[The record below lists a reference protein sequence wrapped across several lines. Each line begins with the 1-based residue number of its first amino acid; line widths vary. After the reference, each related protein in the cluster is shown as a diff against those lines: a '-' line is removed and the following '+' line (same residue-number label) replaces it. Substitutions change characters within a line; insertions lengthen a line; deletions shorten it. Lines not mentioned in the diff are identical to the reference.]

1 MSTPKALYY
10 KISNPNEI
18 VEIVN
23 SEDNNIISFRDTKT
37 GHVAKMTS
45 QDFKLYYKK
54 RNTEKQEL
62 NEETESPTSS
72 KRNQQPQ
79 REIFT
84 FEFSEDG
91 NLTIMKDGHIVDKL
105 SVRGKQGVQGPEGV
119 GLQGPEGP
127 EGKNGKTWRPVFSK
141 DGKHLRFEAEGET
154 PTEWYPVIG
163 PTGDEGKSAY
173 TLWKERQPF
182 PENCTIE
189 MFWDYLKGKN
199 GQNGDDGASAFEV
212 WANSHK
218 EEGKEKTEEDFF
230 NDIAS
235 RVRTQKGTTF
245 IPEFTSEGKLYFRNS
260 ETGET
265 TTEHEINGHTFVPH
279 FDGTVLYFVDE
290 KGNPQTTKV
299 DLRGHDGRTYKPV
312 WEGNTLYFQ
321 TEEGDKTEA
330 KNLLGKDGASAFEVW
345 EKLHKEDGE
354 KKTEEDFFNDIASR
368 VKTQDGTTWIP
379 EITPDGQLYFK
390 NSKTNES
397 TRPQPIKGADG
408 KTFSPQWNGTTLY
421 FVDENG
427 QEVGPRIDLKGD
439 TGRTFKPKWDGNTL
453 RFVAEDGE
461 KIEINASDLHGKD
474 AFELW
479 KEKHH
484 KPNATYEEY
493 EEFFKGQNV
502 KSEYN
507 YEDIKDAEVPIQKID
522 RNLITDSD
530 LTDGLQSEEYYH
542 YRQQRIEAIRE
553 EGRAMRGNWFQE
565 IFWWCAGADTSVLRT
580 CSADHSKYVGI
591 GTVIFFTALMAFFS
605 CFIAMQLVFGEY
617 AKQEMPIGI
626 VTAIPLGILA
636 LVVFFHYGL
645 QRKIVKTTIIDK
657 FEKEEKSKEPNQRE
671 DNNER
676 KLKER
681 KTTREPFIK
690 VKWGALVIAILIIAI
705 AIKICCL
712 PTTINKTDGIA
723 LIVAMFWAAM
733 IFFLD
738 RFITN
743 TMYSDGKTTVS
754 WLEFRSALPRI
765 LISIFLGIVISAPL
779 ELKIF
784 DSEIEEYI
792 KISRLSLIDEEI
804 KKSDEFK
811 TVLSRKDFLKEKRDN
826 AYKEWQNISPDEKRF
841 IKDVELTSTIPTS
854 SKKNK
859 ETGLTDRIMGTTR
872 ENKERTDTVAYNK
885 AKREGERKF
894 NECDVL
900 YMKYEK
906 DTVRATYDTLK
917 SKLEIIYNDV
927 SSAGLYERLTAMH
940 NVAMKKG
947 KPDGYKPLF
956 VKVEGITQKDSLPE
970 VFGNNKV
977 RDANLQFVQQQGLDS
992 IARKKDSMYIFTRAD
1007 RNKSM
1012 ATTSSEGN
1020 TVKDNDFQMTETCWR
1035 WFVFLVCSV
1044 LFACLVAAS
1053 IVSRKTKKPERWK
1066 LFWLRSMPI
1075 ILVISALISLTVDI
1089 LYYILWY
1096 ITTPIG
1102 LIMLLFILIDVS
1114 PVFYKMMLAD
1124 GKYDKILHQDKLLEQ
1139 DLIRLQVAKSLHKIN
1154 ESELSNLSPF
1164 IFGSTYD
1171 KVKDMLGNKIEKDKN
1186 GKPKKAFDFYEPGGL
1201 SSEVINKNNKL
1212 FSEVLDMKYRIAWAS
1227 YAAWYRDM
1235 RDHILGKKDDE
1246 EGKEINP
1253 ENIDKYE
1260 PGFGTGEE

>member
-1 MSTPKALYY
+1 MPYY
-10 KISNPNEI
+10 EEEQNAYTSDK
-18 VEIVN
+18 
-23 SEDNNIISFRDTKT
+23 NN
-37 GHVAKMTS
+37 
-45 QDFKLYYKK
+45 
-54 RNTEKQEL
+54 N
-62 NEETESPTSS
+62 
-72 KRNQQPQ
+72 NQY
-79 REIFT
+79 I
-84 FEFSEDG
+84 FEFDELG
-91 NLTIMKDGHIVDKL
+91 KLTIKKDGKVVESFDI
-105 SVRGKQGVQGPEGV
+105 RGPKGIPGPKGETGARGEKGEQGVQGPRGEKGERGIQGEKGEQGIQGIQGASGPSGKDGETWTPV
-119 GLQGPEGP
+119 VSEDGMYVSFVNSKGQGTPKYRIQGEQGPKGEKGEVGEPGAQGP
-127 EGKNGKTWRPVFSK
+127 QGLKGTDGKNGDTWIPYFTNDGGHVFFQNS
-141 DGKHLRFEAEGET
+141 EGEK
-154 PTEWYPVIG
+154 TEEYPFTG
-163 PTGDEGKSAY
+163 PVGKTGKSAY
-173 TLWKERQPF
+173 ALWKESQPNS
-182 PENCTIE
+182 EECSIE
-189 MFWDYLKGKN
+189 MFWNYLKGRD
-199 GQNGDDGASAFEV
+199 GRNGD
-212 WANSHK
+212 
-218 EEGKEKTEEDFF
+218 
-230 NDIAS
+230 
-235 RVRTQKGTTF
+235 
-245 IPEFTSEGKLYFRNS
+245 
-260 ETGET
+260 
-265 TTEHEINGHTFVPH
+265 
-279 FDGTVLYFVDE
+279 
-290 KGNPQTTKV
+290 
-299 DLRGHDGRTYKPV
+299 
-312 WEGNTLYFQ
+312 
-321 TEEGDKTEA
+321 
-330 KNLLGKDGASAFEVW
+330 DGASAFEVW
-345 EKLHKEDGE
+345 EKLHKEEGIT
-354 KKTEEDFFNDIASR
+354 KTEEDFFNDIASR
-368 VKTQDGTTWIP
+368 VKTQDGTTWVP

-390 NSKTNES
+390 NSKTNEA
-397 TRPQPIKGADG
+397 TRPQPVKGADG
-408 KTFSPQWNGTTLY
+408 KTFSPRWNGTTLY

-439 TGRTFKPKWDGNTL
+439 SGRTFKPKWDGNTL

-461 KIEINASDLHGKD
+461 KVEINASDLHGKD

-479 KEKHH
+479 KEEHN
-484 KPNATYEEY
+484 KPDATWKDFEEY
-493 EEFFKGQNV
+493 FKGQNV
-502 KSEYN
+502 HTNYN

-645 QRKIVKTTIIDK
+645 QRKIVKTTIIDN

-676 KLKER
+676 ILKER

-705 AIKICCL
+705 AIGICCL

-723 LIVAMFWAAM
+723 LIVAMLWAAM

-779 ELKIF
+779 ELEIF

-792 KISRLSLIDEEI
+792 VEKKLETDKAYLSAVQQYDDDKSRISDAITSFVQNNEPRRDDSLYNCKIVGQRDAIIKNKDRVDGGKTENGHRWKDKVDGGQSKTQINVLGFDEELFTSHYNEYLNRLDEY
-804 KKSDEFK
+804 KKKKFK
-811 TVLSRKDFLKEKRDN
+811 ELSESGEAVQKKKEERLKDLRSE
-826 AYKEWQNISPDEKRF
+826 
-841 IKDVELTSTIPTS
+841 
-854 SKKNK
+854 
-859 ETGLTDRIMGTTR
+859 
-872 ENKERTDTVAYNK
+872 
-885 AKREGERKF
+885 
-894 NECDVL
+894 
-900 YMKYEK
+900 YEK
-906 DTVRATYDTLK
+906 VEGGT
-917 SKLEIIYNDV
+917 
-927 SSAGLYERLTAMH
+927 GLYERLAAMH
-940 NVAMKKG
+940 AVAMKEG
-947 KPDGYKPLF
+947 KPDGYKHLF
-956 VKVEGITQKDSLPE
+956 AKVENVIPQDSML
-970 VFGNNKV
+970 NIARN
-977 RDANLQFVQQQGLDS
+977 DS
-992 IARKKDSMYIFTRAD
+992 I
-1007 RNKSM
+1007 KSV
-1012 ATTSSEGN
+1012 ATVLSEGN
-1020 TVKDNDFQMTETCWR
+1020 VVRDDNSQLTETCWR

-1044 LFACLVAAS
+1044 LFACLVTAS

-1075 ILVISALISLTVDI
+1075 ILVISALIALTVEI

-1171 KVKDMLGNKIEKDKN
+1171 KVKEMLGNKIEKDKE
-1186 GKPKKAFDFYEPGGL
+1186 GKTKKAFDFYEPGGL

-1246 EGKEINP
+1246 KGKEINP
-1253 ENIDKYE
+1253 ENIDKHE

>member
-1 MSTPKALYY
+1 MAYGDHKT
-10 KISNPNEI
+10 
-18 VEIVN
+18 
-23 SEDNNIISFRDTKT
+23 DSFK
-37 GHVAKMTS
+37 
-45 QDFKLYYKK
+45 
-54 RNTEKQEL
+54 
-62 NEETESPTSS
+62 SS
-72 KRNQQPQ
+72 KNGTQ
-79 REIFT
+79 FV
-84 FEFSEDG
+84 FEFSEEG
-91 NLTIMKDGHIVDKL
+91 SLVIKQAGKVLQSFNI
-105 SVRGKQGVQGPEGV
+105 RGPKGETGDTGMPGPRGEKGDIGPVGPKGVQGEPGV
-119 GLQGPEGP
+119 VGPKGEQGLQGIQGETGP
-127 EGKNGKTWRPVFSK
+127 AGKDGETWKPVVTEDGKFVCFVNSQGQETPKFRIQGDKGDKGDKGDMGPQGPQGLKGSDGKNGDTWIPYFTN
-141 DGKHLRFEAEGET
+141 DGSHIFFQNSEGKRTEEYPFTGPAGET
-154 PTEWYPVIG
+154 
-163 PTGDEGKSAY
+163 GKSAY
-173 TLWKERQPF
+173 ALWKESQPN
-182 PENCTIE
+182 PDECTIG
-189 MFWDYLKGKN
+189 MFWNFLKGKD
-199 GQNGDDGASAFEV
+199 GQNG
-212 WANSHK
+212 N
-218 EEGKEKTEEDFF
+218 
-230 NDIAS
+230 
-235 RVRTQKGTTF
+235 
-245 IPEFTSEGKLYFRNS
+245 
-260 ETGET
+260 
-265 TTEHEINGHTFVPH
+265 
-279 FDGTVLYFVDE
+279 
-290 KGNPQTTKV
+290 
-299 DLRGHDGRTYKPV
+299 
-312 WEGNTLYFQ
+312 
-321 TEEGDKTEA
+321 
-330 KNLLGKDGASAFEVW
+330 DGASAFEVW

-397 TRPQPIKGADG
+397 TRPQVVKGADG

-439 TGRTFKPKWDGNTL
+439 SGRTFKPKWDGNTL

-479 KEKHH
+479 KEKHR
-484 KPNATYEEY
+484 KPDATYEEY

-507 YEDIKDAEVPIQKID
+507 YEDIKDAEVPIQKIS

-626 VTAIPLGILA
+626 VTAIPFGILA
-636 LVVFFHYGL
+636 LVVLFHYGL
-645 QRKIVKTTIIDK
+645 QRKIVKTTIIDN
-657 FEKEEKSKEPNQRE
+657 FEKEEKSKEQNQRE

-676 KLKER
+676 ILKER

-705 AIKICCL
+705 AIEICCL
-712 PTTINKTDGIA
+712 PATINKTDGIA
-723 LIVAMFWAAM
+723 LIVAMFWASM

-779 ELKIF
+779 ELEIF
-784 DSEIEEYI
+784 DQ
-792 KISRLSLIDEEI
+792 EI
-804 KKSDEFK
+804 KDYICDHAIENVARYKNAIKEKSDFDLSKQQQIIDFINLHKPDKSNYTKKEGLQGTGKGRTQTYYENGKAYYNTPDIK
-811 TVLSRKDFLKEKRDN
+811 TTKDTLVIDNN
-826 AYKEWQNISPDEKRF
+826 AYLEAVQQY
-841 IKDVELTSTIPTS
+841 
-854 SKKNK
+854 
-859 ETGLTDRIMGTTR
+859 
-872 ENKERTDTVAYNK
+872 ENKLSDYKNSLDSQGLYLATIIDTIKSHLKDSLRKEYD
-885 AKREGERKF
+885 KR
-894 NECDVL
+894 
-900 YMKYEK
+900 
-906 DTVRATYDTLK
+906 
-917 SKLEIIYNDV
+917 NDF
-927 SSAGLYERLTAMH
+927 GLYERLAAMH
-940 NVAMKKG
+940 CVAMKEG
-947 KPDGYKPLF
+947 KSDGYKPLF
-956 VKVEGITQKDSLPE
+956 ARIEEVIQKDSLREYLIYNTVQETP
-970 VFGNNKV
+970 
-977 RDANLQFVQQQGLDS
+977 NLQLVQEQDS
-992 IARKKDSMYIFTRAD
+992 DIIAHKKDSLSNLVKFDSIKF
-1007 RNKSM
+1007 M
-1012 ATTSSEGN
+1012 AAASSEGD
-1020 TVKDNDFQMTETCWR
+1020 TIKDNDFQMTETCWR
-1035 WFVFLVCSV
+1035 WFVFLVCSF

-1075 ILVISALISLTVDI
+1075 ILVMSALIALTVDI

-1246 EGKEINP
+1246 KGKEINP
-1253 ENIDKYE
+1253 ENIDKHE